1 MPTSRALRRALRRL
15 STLYVTAFVWA
26 ASVAAA
32 QLLPIGLIARVV
44 LVITVVIALYAL
56 TAAFI
61 VFVACG
67 RFGIV
72 RAERWRSQTATIAV
86 IGSFAWILGSA
97 WHEGRTPLNLTAIA
111 AAEVSGVAVYVG
123 RRSVLAAARR
133 RVAVDR

>member
-1 MPTSRALRRALRRL
+1 MSRALQRL
-15 STLYVTAFVWA
+15 PTLYVTAVVWA
-26 ASVAAA
+26 ASVVGA
-32 QLLPIGLIARVV
+32 QLLPIRLIAPIV

-72 RAERWRSQTATIAV
+72 LAERWRSQTATIAV
-86 IGSFAWILGSA
+86 IGSFAWILGSS

-133 RVAVDR
+133 RIAVDR